1 MPFCHFCSSLFIS
14 RLFNPNSAVAPTP
27 LLSACS
33 HRKWSSCDPL
43 DLLKVESAPVYK
55 TVADDKKDL
64 ENLLKVEGR
73 KAR

>member
-1 MPFCHFCSSLFIS
+1 
-14 RLFNPNSAVAPTP
+14 
-27 LLSACS
+27 
-33 HRKWSSCDPL
+33 
-43 DLLKVESAPVYK
+43 LLKVESAPVYK